1 MTPKGKRNT
10 IIAVSLLAI
19 GGAVTFLLY
28 KKKKGPFKVKD
39 PVLPQLPQTDS
50 SPQIV
55 YVDSPSGGGSGGGST
70 GSDKPGNILDF
81 QQWVINTKKDKTI
94 LGGGGS
100 TGFGDDGKWG
110 GKTQGAWAKY
120 KEEYATDGDLA
131 KNRVAFSKVQ
141 KWAKGK
147 GMETFWYTRM
157 KVDGDTFLDGKKR
170 HYVTATGKL
179 YVKPNTP
186 LTGEGM
192 IGQTVYP
199 KSGSYANLRDN
210 SHVDNSGGDNT
221 FIGQINS
228 PNAIGKVT
236 NFTLG
241 STDGKRWYY
250 IKTFTTPLM
259 ESTHGLWYANTD
271 QKGGWVREDSIKP
284 IMSK

>member
-28 KKKKGPFKVKD
+28 KNKKGPFKPKESELPPLQILD
-39 PVLPQLPQTDS
+39 STPVVVNNVS
-50 SPQIV
+50 
-55 YVDSPSGGGSGGGST
+55 SGGSSGGGST
-70 GSDKPGNILDF
+70 TTDKPSSILDF
-81 QQWVINTKKDKTI
+81 QKWVINKKGDKTI

-120 KEEYATDGDLA
+120 KAEYSVSGNKA
-131 KNRVAFSKVQ
+131 KNYTAYNKAWKS
-141 KWAKGK
+141 AKASGK
-147 GMETFWYTRM
+147 ATFWYTRL
-157 KVDGDTFLDGKKR
+157 KVDGDDFFDGKKR
-170 HYVTATGKL
+170 QYDTSTGNQ

-192 IGQTVYP
+192 IGQIVYP
-199 KSGSYANLRDN
+199 KNSYANLRDA

-250 IKTFTTPLM
+250 IKTFMTPLM
-259 ESTHGLWYANTD
+259 ESTHGLWYANTNM
-271 QKGGWVREDSIKP
+271 KGGWVREDSIKQ